1 MIVDEFVTYLRTE
14 RRYSEHTVFNYER
27 DVRQFVEFLSRQVG
41 ESEDKFEFAP
51 SLTTPEDV
59 REWIMSL
66 SKRGLSARTINRMTS
81 SLRSLYEWLRMTGRA
96 EVDPLAQIR
105 NRKTSSHLPN
115 FISESQ
121 MKQLLDTLEH
131 MSQSEEYEEQRD
143 ALILLLFYSTG
154 IRLSE
159 LTNIRLEDFAG
170 SYSELKVR
178 GKGGK
183 DRIVPIVTFTRSKI
197 RAFLTTLKHHFSCL
211 LPSNFLFLTIDN
223 EQLTTQQIYH
233 IVKELLTVAGVQG
246 KKSPHVLR
254 HTFATHM
261 LNAGAD
267 MREIQELLGH
277 ESLTTTQQYTHTSI
291 AELKKVYNKAHP
303 RSRKVD

>member
-303 RSRKVD
+303 RSRKED